1 MSEREALWKEGFIEI
16 SNVKTE
22 LYGLTRRLGTTLLEW
37 TLDVTNTFN
46 LKFWDC
52 KKQADLSLTP
62 PGNSV
67 LLTSSG
73 SA

>member
-22 LYGLTRRLGTTLLEW
+22 LYGLKRRFGTTLLEW
-37 TLDVTNTFN
+37 TLDVINTFN

-52 KKQADLSLTP
+52 KKQSDDLYKFIVDQQHQEILSF
-62 PGNSV
+62 
-67 LLTSSG
+67 
-73 SA
+73 